1 MSDDPKTATI
11 HDKRQLAVDAELA
24 AYPYQRSFPR
34 ILDAAHGQSIGFWQI
49 AEDIA
54 EAAGEAAS
62 LSVDK
67 KKGFIFDRD
76 SGLTAYVLVNRI
88 QLEVRLIF
96 GGTSSGET
104 TGGLNIRSLL
114 NSSFTFHQW
123 VANAQNT
130 LRFERPASYL
140 QAKELTEEVIFF
152 IDFLNEYRDYK
163 LVLSGHSK
171 GGGEATYAALC
182 QQTPVNAVCFAS
194 AELGE
199 LLLEDIPGEH
209 RVAASH
215 FITHYLIEGDLV
227 PKVGTLLPG
236 LELLGLII
244 TLPSQHRWDSPLDR
258 HDQFVRHIRHF
269 CSMG

>member
-1 MSDDPKTATI
+1 MCDDPKTTTI
-11 HDKRQLAVDAELA
+11 TDKRQLAVDAELA
-24 AYPYQRSFPR
+24 AYPYHRSFHR
-34 ILDAAHGQSIGFWQI
+34 ILDAAHGQSIGYWQI

-54 EAAGEAAS
+54 EAAGKAAG

-67 KKGFIFDRD
+67 KQGFIFDRD

-88 QLEVRLIF
+88 HQEVRVIF

-104 TGGLNIRSLL
+104 TGDLNIRSLF
-114 NSSFTFHQW
+114 NSSFTFKQW

-140 QAKELTEEVIFF
+140 QAKEFTKEVIFF
-152 IDFLNEYRDYK
+152 MDFLNKYQDYK
-163 LVLSGHSK
+163 LVISGHSK

-182 QQTPVNAVCFAS
+182 QQAPVKALCFAS
-194 AELGE
+194 AELGDK
-199 LLLEDIPGEH
+199 LLSDIPAEH

-236 LELLGLII
+236 LELLGLIF
-244 TLPSQHRWDSPLDR
+244 TLPPQHPWDSPLDR

-269 CSMG
+269 CSQ

>member
-1 MSDDPKTATI
+1 MSDDPKTTSI

-24 AYPYQRSFPR
+24 AYPYRRSFSR
-34 ILDAAHGQSIGFWQI
+34 ILDAAHGQSIGYWQI
-49 AEDIA
+49 AQDIA
-54 EAAGEAAS
+54 EAAGEAS
-62 LSVDK
+62 GLSVDK
-67 KKGFIFDRD
+67 KQGFIFDRD

-88 QLEVRLIF
+88 QQQVRLIF

-104 TGGLNIRSLL
+104 TGGLNIRSLF
-114 NSSFTFHQW
+114 NSTFTFKQW

-130 LRFERPASYL
+130 LRFERPVSYL

-152 IDFLNEYRDYK
+152 LDFLNDYRDYQ
-163 LVLSGHSK
+163 LILSGHSK
-171 GGGEATYAALC
+171 GGGEATYSALC
-182 QQTPVNAVCFAS
+182 QQTPVQAICFAS
-194 AELGE
+194 AELGDK
-199 LLLEDIPGEH
+199 LLGDIPTEH

-236 LELLGLII
+236 LELLGLIY
-244 TLPSQHRWDSPLDR
+244 TLPSQHPWDSPLDR

-269 CSMG
+269 CSE

>member
-1 MSDDPKTATI
+1 MSDDPKTTSI
-11 HDKRQLAVDAELA
+11 SDKRQLAVDAELA
-24 AYPYQRSFPR
+24 AYPYHRSFHR
-34 ILDAAHGQSIGFWQI
+34 ILDAAHGQSVGYWHL

-54 EAAGEAAS
+54 EAAGEAAN

-67 KKGFIFDRD
+67 KNSFIFDRD
-76 SGLTAYVLVNRI
+76 SGLTAYVLVNHL

-104 TGGLNIRSLL
+104 TGGLNIRSLF
-114 NSSFTFHQW
+114 NSAFTFKQW

-130 LRFERPASYL
+130 LKFERPASYL

-152 IDFLNEYRDYK
+152 IDFLNEYQDYK

-171 GGGEATYAALC
+171 GGGEAAYSALC
-182 QQTPVNAVCFAS
+182 QPTPVTAICFAS
-194 AELGE
+194 AELGDK
-199 LLLEDIPGEH
+199 LLADIPVEH
-209 RVAASH
+209 RVAARH

-227 PKVGTLLPG
+227 PKVGTVLPG

-244 TLPSQHRWDSPLDR
+244 TLPSQHPWDSPLDR
-258 HDQFVRHIRHF
+258 HDQFVRHVRHF
-269 CSMG
+269 CSFD